1 MVRDTPPRLTTL
13 NAFVACILQG
23 STSFK
28 LSESLSSCGLRTG
41 LFVSPHL
48 ASFRERVQVN
58 SQLISEEAFVQHLPT
73 VLKLCADHSIPATLF
88 ELTFILACLHY
99 ESEKCEVVVLEVS
112 RTPHIITADSIHRCC
127 VCDIMS
133 IM

>member
-1 MVRDTPPRLTTL
+1 M
-13 NAFVACILQG
+13 FVQG

-28 LSESLSSCGLRTG
+28 LSGSLSSCGLRTG

-58 SQLISEEAFVQHLPT
+58 NELISEEAVVQHLPS
-73 VLKLCADHSIPATLF
+73 VLKLCADHCIPATLF

-99 ESEKCEVVVLEVS
+99 ERERCQVVVLEVKIVQ
-112 RTPHIITADSIHRCC
+112 HIVEKTNLYMTQSYES
-127 VCDIMS
+127 DILLYFK
-133 IM
+133 IIKWENK

>member
-1 MVRDTPPRLTTL
+1 MSTVFLINT
-13 NAFVACILQG
+13 FICCSQG

-28 LSESLSSCGLRTG
+28 LSESLISSGIRTG

-48 ASFRERVQVN
+48 ASFRERVQVDA
-58 SQLISEEAFVQHLPT
+58 QLISEEAFVQHLPG

-99 ESEKCEVVVLEVS
+99 ESERCEVVVLEVGVLMM
-112 RTPHIITADSIHRCC
+112 IF
-127 VCDIMS
+127 
-133 IM
+133 

>member
-1 MVRDTPPRLTTL
+1 M
-13 NAFVACILQG
+13 
-23 STSFK
+23 
-28 LSESLSSCGLRTG
+28 
-41 LFVSPHL
+41 
-48 ASFRERVQVN
+48 QVN

-112 RTPHIITADSIHRCC
+112 SMLHVILLRS
-127 VCDIMS
+127 
-133 IM
+133 

>member
-1 MVRDTPPRLTTL
+1 MIPDRPPPSTIP
-13 NAFVACILQG
+13 NMFVECTLQG

-112 RTPHIITADSIHRCC
+112 SALHVITSC
-127 VCDIMS
+127 VCDFMTISTPNVMK
-133 IM
+133 